1 MLIPICSIVINCF
14 EMCIRDRFEDVDTGV
29 SVLDAA
35 AAEEMLAAA
44 E

>member
-1 MLIPICSIVINCF
+1 MLTAAAALQG
-14 EMCIRDRFEDVDTGV
+14 ETEFEDVDTGV